1 MEHQQ
6 ALRLPYRPSLDK
18 RPRTK
23 KAHSKLDAAF
33 ATPLRPPSPAPDCA
47 PHHAHEK
54 PRPGRVFRAY
64 ACNICKHMLKYVK
77 PKPTGRHMSEEVTE
91 AVEGKAKG
99 GHARAEKLPKDR
111 RTAIAKAA
119 AAARWQKGKAP
130 PDPLTAQWQ
139 GQINLGG
146 DPIDCYVLNS
156 GQRVI
161 SLRAAVKSIADAD
174 SGDLA
179 KFIGVSSLKPFIDK
193 DIVLA
198 ELLEFS
204 IPGTQFKGS
213 GLTTEV
219 YELILR
225 AYVHALHEGA
235 PLTDRQR
242 EIAIKCAVISAGLV
256 RLGLDALVDEA
267 TGYQYERAED
277 ALQVKL
283 RAFIADE
290 LREWEK
296 TFPDELWQE
305 FGRLTSWQGALHS
318 RPKWWGKLVIELIY
332 DTLDKDVA
340 KYLKDNKPPQGVH
353 WHRQLTENVG
363 ARQLVSRCY
372 EVIGMA
378 KTCVSIRD
386 LRDKV
391 AEHYGN
397 RTVQL
402 TLTLPKK

>member
-1 MEHQQ
+1 MDD
-6 ALRLPYRPSLDK
+6 SSSDVK
-18 RPRTK
+18 I
-23 KAHSKLDAAF
+23 D
-33 ATPLRPPSPAPDCA
+33 
-47 PHHAHEK
+47 
-54 PRPGRVFRAY
+54 GR
-64 ACNICKHMLKYVK
+64 
-77 PKPTGRHMSEEVTE
+77 S
-91 AVEGKAKG
+91 KG
-99 GHARAEKLPKDR
+99 GVARAKSLGSDR
-111 RTAIAKAA
+111 RSAIAKAA
-119 AAARWQKGKAP
+119 AKARWNKEP
-130 PDPLTAQWQ
+130 SVVEPLAAQWQ

-146 DPIDCYVLNS
+146 EPIDCYVLNN
-156 GQRVI
+156 GKRVI
-161 SLRAAVKSIADAD
+161 HLRAVVKSIAGAD

-179 KFIGVSSLKPFIDK
+179 KFIGVSSLKSFIDK
-193 DIVLA
+193 DLVLA

-213 GLTTEV
+213 GLGTEV

-225 AYVHALHEGA
+225 GYVAALYEGA

-242 EIAIKCAVISAGLV
+242 EIAIKCAVISSGLV

-290 LREWEK
+290 LRDWEK

-305 FGRLTSWQGALHS
+305 FGRLTSWKGALHS

-340 KYLKDNKPPQGVH
+340 KYLKENKPPQGAH

-378 KTCVSIRD
+378 KTCQSIRE

-402 TLTLPKK
+402 TLTLPKL